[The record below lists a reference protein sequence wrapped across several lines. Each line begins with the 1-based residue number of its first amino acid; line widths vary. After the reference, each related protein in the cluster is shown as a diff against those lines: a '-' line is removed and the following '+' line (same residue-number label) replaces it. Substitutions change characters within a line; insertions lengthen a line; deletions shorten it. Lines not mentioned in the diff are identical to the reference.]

1 MAYKR
6 LVGVVAVKDGQ
17 VVKSYGYRFWRPAG
31 RLRTALMNLDRW
43 LVDEILILDISR
55 RGSVDPVVVEE
66 IRASRISTPLAYG
79 GGIRSHEDVDSL
91 LAAGC
96 ERFVLETML
105 FKFPER
111 ISNLAD
117 KVGAQALIACL
128 PLVAFDGGCWQVDRE
143 YSARWGDSNP
153 PRDVESF
160 CQKCN
165 DWPVAEVLAIDSAN
179 EGSAGRFS
187 LLSPEGGHPFG
198 ELRKGIIW
206 FGGIDS
212 KQAVKLLELPA
223 TVAIGF
229 GNLNFEREVAMRSL
243 RQSVLRSQSGSTVR
257 RTYGIS

>member
-55 RGSVDPVVVEE
+55 RGSVDPVVVNE

-79 GGIRSHEDVDSL
+79 GGIRSHEDVEPL

-105 FKFPER
+105 FKFTER
-111 ISNLAD
+111 ISSLAD

-128 PLVAFDGGCWQVDRE
+128 PLAAFDGGCWQVDRE
-143 YSARWGDSNP
+143 YAARWGDSNL

-179 EGSAGRFS
+179 EGSTGRFS

-223 TVAIGF
+223 TVAVGF

-243 RQSVLRSQSGSTVR
+243 RQSVLSSQSGSTVR